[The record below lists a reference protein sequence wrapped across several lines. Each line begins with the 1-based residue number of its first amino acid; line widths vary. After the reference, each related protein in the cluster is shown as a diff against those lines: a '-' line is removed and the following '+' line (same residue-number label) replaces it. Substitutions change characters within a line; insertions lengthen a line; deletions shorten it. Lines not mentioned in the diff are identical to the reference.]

1 MNVSCCL
8 ILANKNNLRLDNLL
22 FKSDTKRKSSNS
34 KFNCKL
40 SNSNLNSKS

>member
-1 MNVSCCL
+1 MYASDVN
-8 ILANKNNLRLDNLL
+8 D